1 MTNCKYKLRKL
12 SVGLVSV
19 GTMLIAP
26 TVLGQEVS
34 ASSSTESSTTTA
46 NTGTGTASG
55 MTATTPSATTDTG
68 EAAGSG
74 ARSEANGASSVVS
87 SEESQSSGTTPAS
100 PQAQTAPAATSTSS
114 ASSSNEKTPKT
125 ATTTTSSTP
134 VASTSNNSNKVTS
147 TEAETQTMDVERYT
161 VDKENSK
168 LNIKDG
174 KTPKT
179 RSSVNKDTKLI
190 RNRDDKQRDI
200 VDVTRTVK
208 TNEDGTID
216 VTVTVKPKQIDEGAD
231 VMALLD
237 VSQKMTKENFDKAK
251 EQIKKMVT
259 TLTGEPTDGKE
270 NHNRRNSV
278 RLMTF
283 YRKVNEPIE
292 LTAENVDKTLDEVWK
307 KAKEDWDWGVDLQGA
322 IHKAREIFNKEKE
335 KKSGKR
341 QHIVL
346 FSQGEST
353 FSYDIKNKSDITK
366 TKITEK
372 VTTSS
377 PLFPWLPIFNHT
389 NRKAE
394 IIGDLEK
401 VLDMAE
407 KVGISLPSSL
417 KLAVKAL
424 GLTNSAIGSILGK
437 GLTEYLGLTE
447 YSSDNLDGG
456 GFDYSKRVG
465 EGYYYHSFSDRKYE
479 NTMPLEEAIRTALAS
494 NFPKLTDNWFFDILN
509 SFVNKDTVEKAK
521 LDVIMKVLNSI
532 FYKREYRYYN
542 HNLSA
547 IAEAKMA
554 QQEGITFYS
563 VDVTDLNS
571 ASKRVRRQAAVR
583 KGTKEEENKKNE
595 EERNTKF
602 DTYLKKMSEGNNFLS
617 NVEERDK
624 FKDTLTELTIKD
636 EFTDKV
642 TVEKDSWSKSITDG
656 LKNSNN
662 NNVKHQQANT
672 STWSFFSS
680 SKESLTWIIS
690 KEQLK
695 EAFEKNGSLT
705 FKYKLRVN
713 KDKLLDKDK
722 KRTKRDTPTENKTSV
737 TADIISNT
745 VDYKINNQEVKG
757 NKLDA
762 VKLTYTKE
770 TVPVPGQKPAEDER
784 SPQATEPAN
793 PSKEDSSTDAS
804 QGSHDSEN
812 PATDSPSQPQAPDQ
826 GNHQSQVPNAKPQTD
841 KTDTPNA
848 PAIPQDT
855 PKAPEAGGQS
865 GPAGNTEEKAP
876 DSGPKESDQS
886 SSKESPSV
894 GEDTTP
900 NQPDVLVG
908 GQSEPIDITEDT
920 ITDAPPTVSGHNAST
935 QPQSVVEDTAP
946 QRPDVLVGGQSE
958 PIDITQD
965 TQPGMSGS
973 NDATVINEDTKPK
986 RVFHFDNKEPQASE
1000 KAAEQK
1006 LAPHDSHTTPQASDD
1021 TAAPH
1026 LPASGDKP
1034 EKVFAL
1040 AALTM
1045 VAAAGLLSK
1054 KRRNTDKN

>member
-1 MTNCKYKLRKL
+1 
-12 SVGLVSV
+12 
-19 GTMLIAP
+19 MLIAP

-417 KLAVKAL
+417 KSAVKAL

-494 NFPKLTDNWFFDILN
+494 NFPKLTDNWFFDI
-509 SFVNKDTVEKAK
+509 VNKDTVEKAK

-770 TVPVPGQKPAEDER
+770 TVPVPDVEGEVVPIPEKPLV
-784 SPQATEPAN
+784 EPM
-793 PSKEDSSTDAS
+793 
-804 QGSHDSEN
+804 
-812 PATDSPSQPQAPDQ
+812 
-826 GNHQSQVPNAKPQTD
+826 
-841 KTDTPNA
+841 TPLY
-848 PAIPQDT
+848 PAIPNYPT
-855 PKAPEAGGQS
+855 PQLPKDEDLEISGGH
-865 GPAGNTEEKAP
+865 GPIV
-876 DSGPKESDQS
+876 DI
-886 SSKESPSV
+886 V
-894 GEDTTP
+894 EDTGTG
-900 NQPDVLVG
+900 VEG
-908 GQSEPIDITEDT
+908 GAQNGVVSTQENKDPIVDITE
-920 ITDAPPTVSGHNAST
+920 
-935 QPQSVVEDTAP
+935 
-946 QRPDVLVGGQSE
+946 
-958 PIDITQD
+958 D

-973 NDATVINEDTKPK
+973 NDATVIEEDTKPK
-986 RVFHFDNKEPQASE
+986 RFFHFDNEPQAPEKPKEQPSLSLPQAPVY
-1000 KAAEQK
+1000 KAA
-1006 LAPHDSHTTPQASDD
+1006 H
-1021 TAAPH
+1021 H
-1026 LPASGDKP
+1026 LPASGDKR
-1034 EKVFAL
+1034 EASFTIV
-1040 AALTM
+1040 ALTIIG
-1045 VAAAGLLSK
+1045 AAGLLSK
-1054 KRRNTDKN
+1054 KRRDTEEN